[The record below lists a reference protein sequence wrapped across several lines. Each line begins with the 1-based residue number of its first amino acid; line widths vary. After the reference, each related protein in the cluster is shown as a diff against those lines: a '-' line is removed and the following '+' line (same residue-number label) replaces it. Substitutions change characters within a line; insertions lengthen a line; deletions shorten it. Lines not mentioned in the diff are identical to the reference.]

1 MPFELIVALRY
12 LREGRAQTWLI
23 LTGIGVGV
31 GVIIFLSAL
40 ITGLQASLVART
52 LGTQAHVVVRPREEL
67 PRDLP
72 VPGQAVRQVQVD
84 RPAQR
89 VRSIVQWQQVESEIA
104 RLPGVVATAP
114 TISGAAV
121 AARGGGASSVVVRG
135 IEPASYRRIVPLDSF
150 LIAGRIDLDGFKA
163 VIGTE
168 LARELGLSVGDRFR
182 LRVGTEMTDAS
193 SLTSDAASGAYTVSG
208 IFDLGNRDLNARW
221 AFVSLRATQSMFGL
235 EGGVSTIELKGARIY
250 DAESLAREI
259 TARTGLVADSWMATN
274 AQLLTGLRSQSAS
287 SAMIQTFVV
296 LAVALGIA
304 SVLAVS
310 VVQKSREIGILR
322 ATGTSTRQVMRVFLV
337 QGAILG
343 LIGSA
348 LGIGLGLGLGVFFAG
363 LARNPDGTPTF
374 PVALNLVLYLRSA
387 ALAVGVGLAAALVP
401 ARRAAR
407 MNPADII
414 RSG

>member
-1 MPFELIVALRY
+1 MPFELLVALRY
-12 LREGRAQTWLI
+12 LREGKGQTWLI

-40 ITGLQASLVART
+40 IGGLQVSLVART
-52 LGTQAHVVVRPREEL
+52 LGTQAHVVVRPREEMPRAL
-67 PRDLP
+67 PA
-72 VPGQAVRQVQVD
+72 PGNAVREVQVD

-89 VRSIVQWQQVESEIA
+89 VRSIVQWQSVQAEIA
-104 RLPGVVATAP
+104 RLPGVTATAP
-114 TISGAAV
+114 MISGAAI
-121 AARGGGASSVVVRG
+121 AARGDGASSVVVRG
-135 IEPASYRRIVPLDSF
+135 IEPESYGRIVPLDSF
-150 LIAGRIDLDGFKA
+150 LVAGRIDLDGFRA

-168 LARELGLSVGDRFR
+168 LARDLGLSVGDRFR
-182 LRVGTEMTDAS
+182 LRVGTNVTDAAS
-193 SLTSDAASGAYTVSG
+193 EAASGAYTVSG
-208 IFDLGNRDLNARW
+208 LFDLGNRDLNSRW
-221 AFVSLRATQSMFGL
+221 VFVSLRATQSMFGL
-235 EGGVSTIELKGARIY
+235 EGGVSSIDVTSARIY
-250 DAESLAREI
+250 DAERLAREI

-274 AQLLTGLRSQSAS
+274 AQLLTGLRSQNAS
-287 SAMIQTFVV
+287 SIMIQTFVV

-322 ATGTSTRQVMRVFLV
+322 ATGTSTRQVLRIFLL

-348 LGIGLGLGLGVFFAG
+348 LGAALGVGLGLFFSN
-363 LARNPDGTPTF
+363 LARNPDGTSTF
-374 PVALNLVLYLRSA
+374 PVSLDLALYLRSA
-387 ALAVGVGLAAALVP
+387 ALAVGVGLVAALLP

>member
-1 MPFELIVALRY
+1 MPFELLVALRY
-12 LREGRAQTWLI
+12 LREGKAQTWLI

-40 ITGLQASLVART
+40 IGGLQVSLVART
-52 LGTQAHVVVRPREEL
+52 LGTQADIVVRPREEL
-67 PRDLP
+67 PRVLP
-72 VPGQAVRQVQVD
+72 DPGNTMREVQVD

-89 VRSIVQWQQVESEIA
+89 VRSIVQWQTVQDEIA
-104 RLPGVVATAP
+104 RLPGVIATAP
-114 TISGAAV
+114 MISGAAI
-121 AARGGGASSVVVRG
+121 AARGDGASSVVVRG
-135 IEPASYRRIVPLDSF
+135 IEPASHRRIMALDS
-150 LIAGRIDLDGFKA
+150 LLVAGRVDLNGFRA
-163 VIGTE
+163 VIGTG
-168 LARELGLSVGDRFR
+168 LARDLGLAVGGRFR
-182 LRVGTEMTDAS
+182 LRAGTEAI
-193 SLTSDAASGAYTVSG
+193 DAASDAGTGAYTVSG

-221 AFVSLRATQSMFGL
+221 VFVSLRATQSMFGL
-235 EGGVSTIELKGARIY
+235 EGGVSSIEVKTARIY
-250 DAESLAREI
+250 DAEPLAREI

-274 AQLLTGLRSQSAS
+274 AQLLTGLRSQNAS
-287 SAMIQTFVV
+287 SIMIQTFVV

-322 ATGTSTRQVMRVFLV
+322 ATGTSTRQVLRIFLM

-343 LIGSA
+343 LLGSAMGVA
-348 LGIGLGLGLGVFFAG
+348 LGIALGLFFSN

-374 PVALNLVLYLRSA
+374 PVSLDAVLYLRSA
-387 ALAVGVGLAAALVP
+387 ALAVGVGLAAALLP

>member
-12 LREGRAQTWLI
+12 LREGKGQTWLI

-40 ITGLQASLVART
+40 IGGLQVSLVART
-52 LGTQAHVVVRPREEL
+52 LGTQAHVVVRPREEMPRVL
-67 PRDLP
+67 PT
-72 VPGQAVRQVQVD
+72 PGNAVRQVQLD

-89 VRSIVQWQQVESEIA
+89 VRSIVQWQSVQAEIA

-114 TISGAAV
+114 MISGAAI
-121 AARGGGASSVVVRG
+121 AARGSGASSVVVRG

-150 LIAGRIDLDGFKA
+150 LVAGRIDLDGFRA
-163 VIGTE
+163 VIGTG
-168 LARELGLSVGDRFR
+168 LARDLGLSVGDRFR
-182 LRVGTEMTDAS
+182 LRVGTD
-193 SLTSDAASGAYTVSG
+193 LTDAASGAYTVSG
-208 IFDLGNRDLNARW
+208 LFDLGNRDLNSRW
-221 AFVSLRATQSMFGL
+221 VFVSLRATQSMFGL
-235 EGGVSTIELKGARIY
+235 EGGVSSIDVTSSRIY
-250 DAESLAREI
+250 DAELLARDI

-274 AQLLTGLRSQSAS
+274 AQLLTGLRSQNAS
-287 SAMIQTFVV
+287 SIMIQTFVV

-322 ATGTSTRQVMRVFLV
+322 ATGTSTRQVLRIFLL

-348 LGIGLGLGLGVFFAG
+348 LGVALGVGLGLFFSN
-363 LARNPDGTPTF
+363 LVRNPDGTSTF
-374 PVALNLVLYLRSA
+374 PVSLDLVLYLRSA
-387 ALAVGVGLAAALVP
+387 ALALGVGLVAALLP

>member
-1 MPFELIVALRY
+1 MRFELLVALRY
-12 LREGRAQTWLI
+12 LREGKGQTWLI

-40 ITGLQASLVART
+40 IGGLQVSLVART
-52 LGTQAHVVVRPREEL
+52 LGTQAHVVVRPREEMPRVL
-67 PRDLP
+67 PA
-72 VPGQAVRQVQVD
+72 PGNGVREVQLD

-89 VRSIVQWQQVESEIA
+89 VRSIVQWQRVQAEIA

-114 TISGAAV
+114 MISGAAI
-121 AARGGGASSVVVRG
+121 AARGDGASSVVVRG

-150 LIAGRIDLDGFKA
+150 LVAGRIDLDGFRA

-168 LARELGLSVGDRFR
+168 LARDLGLAVGDRFR
-182 LRVGTEMTDAS
+182 LRVGTNVT
-193 SLTSDAASGAYTVSG
+193 DAASEAATGAYTVSG
-208 IFDLGNRDLNARW
+208 LFDLGNRDLNSRW
-221 AFVSLRATQSMFGL
+221 VFVSLRATQSMFGL
-235 EGGVSTIELKGARIY
+235 EGGVSSIDVTSARIY
-250 DAESLAREI
+250 DAERLAREI
-259 TARTGLVADSWMATN
+259 TTRTGLVADSWMATN
-274 AQLLTGLRSQSAS
+274 AQLLTGLRSQNAS
-287 SAMIQTFVV
+287 SIMIQTFVV

-322 ATGTSTRQVMRVFLV
+322 ATGTSTRQVLRIFLL

-348 LGIGLGLGLGVFFAG
+348 LGAALGVGLGLFFSN
-363 LARNPDGTPTF
+363 LARNPDGTSTF
-374 PVALNLVLYLRSA
+374 PVSLDLVLYLRSA
-387 ALAVGVGLAAALVP
+387 ALAVGVGLVAALLP